1 MAQLNISNQDLYREL
16 RLFLLGLFP
25 DADMQIIQSTQNNQP
40 LPENAIVMQVLFDS
54 NMDESVTTYNPPNE
68 AMVQNSVE
76 VRVQL
81 DFYGAM
87 AESRSRIAANLWK
100 NYYGSDNMT
109 ICKPLYVQSRHRL
122 PYINDS
128 NKYEDRFILDLAL
141 QYNPYITHAQDF
153 TQEAHVTI
161 KPIPEHKL

>member
-1 MAQLNISNQDLYREL
+1 MAQLSLDHQELYREI

-25 DADMQIIQSTQNNQP
+25 DATLQIVQSTQNNQP

-87 AESRSRIAANLWK
+87 AESRSRIVANLWK
-100 NYYGSDNMT
+100 NYYGTDNMT
-109 ICKPLYVQSRHRL
+109 ICKPLYVQSRQRH

-128 NKYEDRFILDLAL
+128 NQYEDRFILDLGL
-141 QYNPYITHAQDF
+141 QYNPTVTHAQDF
-153 TQEAHVTI
+153 AEDASVTI
-161 KPIPEHKL
+161 IPEP

>member
-1 MAQLNISNQDLYREL
+1 MAQLSLDHQELYREI

-25 DADMQIIQSTQNNQP
+25 DATLQIVQSIQNNQP

-87 AESRSRIAANLWK
+87 AESRSRIVANLWK
-100 NYYGSDNMT
+100 NYYGTDNME
-109 ICKPLYVQSRHRL
+109 ICKPLYVQSRQRH

-128 NKYEDRFILDLAL
+128 NQYEDRFILDLGL
-141 QYNPYITHAQDF
+141 QYNPTVTHAQDF
-153 TQEAHVTI
+153 AEDASVI
-161 KPIPEHKL
+161 IRPEP

>member
-1 MAQLNISNQDLYREL
+1 MAQLNISNQDLYREI

-25 DADMQIIQSTQNNQP
+25 GATSQIIQSTQNNQP

-81 DFYGAM
+81 DFYGPM
-87 AESRSRIAANLWK
+87 AESRSRIVANLWK
-100 NYYGSDNMT
+100 NYYGTDNME
-109 ICKPLYVQSRHRL
+109 ICKPLYVQSRQRH

-128 NKYEDRFILDLAL
+128 NQYEDRFILDLGL
-141 QYNPYITHAQDF
+141 QYNPEITRAQDF
-153 TQEAHVTI
+153 AEDASVTI
-161 KPIPEHKL
+161 RPEP

>member
-1 MAQLNISNQDLYREL
+1 MAQLSLDHQELYREI

-25 DADMQIIQSTQNNQP
+25 DATLQVVQSTQNNQP

-54 NMDESVTTYNPPNE
+54 NMDESVTTYNQPNE

-87 AESRSRIAANLWK
+87 AESRSRIVANLWK
-100 NYYGSDNMT
+100 NYYGTDNME
-109 ICKPLYVQSRHRL
+109 ICKPLYVQSRQRH

-128 NKYEDRFILDLAL
+128 NQYEDRFILDLGL
-141 QYNPYITHAQDF
+141 QYNPTVTHAQDF
-153 TQEAHVTI
+153 AEDASVI
-161 KPIPEHKL
+161 IRPEP

>member
-1 MAQLNISNQDLYREL
+1 MAQLSLDHQELYREI

-25 DADMQIIQSTQNNQP
+25 DATMQIIQSTQNNQP

-81 DFYGAM
+81 DFYGPM
-87 AESRSRIAANLWK
+87 AESRSRIVANLWK
-100 NYYGSDNMT
+100 NYYGTDNME
-109 ICKPLYVQSRHRL
+109 ICKPLYVQSRQRH

-128 NKYEDRFILDLAL
+128 NQYEDRFILDLGL
-141 QYNPYITHAQDF
+141 QYNPTVTHAQDF
-153 TQEAHVTI
+153 AEDASVI
-161 KPIPEHKL
+161 IRPEP

>member
-1 MAQLNISNQDLYREL
+1 MAQLNLTHQELYREI

-25 DADMQIIQSTQNNQP
+25 DATLQIIQSTQNNQP

-87 AESRSRIAANLWK
+87 AESRSRIVANLWK
-100 NYYGSDNMT
+100 NYYGTDNME
-109 ICKPLYVQSRHRL
+109 ICKPLYVQSRQRH

-128 NKYEDRFILDLAL
+128 NQYEDRWILDLGL
-141 QYNPYITHAQDF
+141 QYNPTVTHAQDF
-153 TQEAHVTI
+153 AEDASVI
-161 KPIPEHKL
+161 IRPEP

>member
-1 MAQLNISNQDLYREL
+1 MAQLSLDHQELYREI

-25 DADMQIIQSTQNNQP
+25 DATPQIVQSIQNNQP

-76 VRVQL
+76 VRVQI

-87 AESRSRIAANLWK
+87 AESRSRIVANLWK
-100 NYYGSDNMT
+100 NHYGTDNMT
-109 ICKPLYVQSRHRL
+109 ICKPLYVQSRQRH

-128 NKYEDRFILDLAL
+128 NQYEDRFILDLAL
-141 QYNPYITHAQDF
+141 QFNPTVTHAQDF
-153 TQEAHVTI
+153 AEDASVNI
-161 KPIPEHKL
+161 RPEP

>member
-1 MAQLNISNQDLYREL
+1 MAQLSLDHQELYREI

-25 DADMQIIQSTQNNQP
+25 DATLQIVQSTQNNQP

-81 DFYGAM
+81 DFYGTM
-87 AESRSRIAANLWK
+87 AESRSRIVANLWK
-100 NYYGSDNMT
+100 NYYGTDNMT
-109 ICKPLYVQSRHRL
+109 ICKPLYVQSRQRH

-128 NKYEDRFILDLAL
+128 NQYEDRFILDLGL
-141 QYNPYITHAQDF
+141 QYNPTVTHAQDF
-153 TQEAHVTI
+153 AEDASVTI
-161 KPIPEHKL
+161 IPEP

>member
-1 MAQLNISNQDLYREL
+1 MAQLSLDHQELYREI

-25 DADMQIIQSTQNNQP
+25 DATMQIIQSTQNNQP

-81 DFYGAM
+81 DFYGPM
-87 AESRSRIAANLWK
+87 AESRSRIVANLWK
-100 NYYGSDNMT
+100 NYYGTDNMEV
-109 ICKPLYVQSRHRL
+109 CKPLYVQSRQRH

-128 NKYEDRFILDLAL
+128 NQYEDRFILDLGL
-141 QYNPYITHAQDF
+141 QYNPTVTHAQDF
-153 TQEAHVTI
+153 AEYASVI
-161 KPIPEHKL
+161 IRPEP

>member
-1 MAQLNISNQDLYREL
+1 MAQLSLDHKELYREI

-25 DADMQIIQSTQNNQP
+25 GSELQIIQSAQNNQP

-54 NMDESVTTYNPPNE
+54 NMDESVTTYNPPDE

-87 AESRSRIAANLWK
+87 AESRSRIVANLWK
-100 NYYGSDNMT
+100 NYYGTDNME
-109 ICKPLYVQSRHRL
+109 ICKPLYVQSRQRH

-128 NKYEDRFILDLAL
+128 NQYEDRFILDLGL
-141 QYNPYITHAQDF
+141 QYNPTFTHAQDF
-153 TQEAHVTI
+153 AEDASVI
-161 KPIPEHKL
+161 IRPEP

>member
-25 DADMQIIQSTQNNQP
+25 DAARQIVQSTQNNQP

-87 AESRSRIAANLWK
+87 AESRSRIVANLWK
-100 NYYGSDNMT
+100 NYYGTDNMT
-109 ICKPLYVQSRHRL
+109 ICKPLYVQSRQRR

-128 NKYEDRFILDLAL
+128 NQYEDRFILDLAI
-141 QYNPYITHAQDF
+141 QYNPTVTHSQDF
-153 TQEAHVTI
+153 AEHAEADI
-161 KPIPEHKL
+161 KPVS

>member
-1 MAQLNISNQDLYREL
+1 MAQLSLDHQELYREI

-25 DADMQIIQSTQNNQP
+25 DATLQIVQSTQNNQP

-87 AESRSRIAANLWK
+87 AESRSRIVANLWK
-100 NYYGSDNMT
+100 NYYGTDNMT
-109 ICKPLYVQSRHRL
+109 ICKPLYVQSRQRH

-128 NKYEDRFILDLAL
+128 NQYEDRFILDLGL
-141 QYNPYITHAQDF
+141 QYNPTVTHAQDF
-153 TQEAHVTI
+153 AEDASVI
-161 KPIPEHKL
+161 IRPEP

>member
-1 MAQLNISNQDLYREL
+1 MATILDIDHREL
-16 RLFLLGLFP
+16 IREIRLFLLGLFP
-25 DADMQIIQSTQNNQP
+25 DATPQIVQSIQNNQP

-76 VRVQL
+76 VRVQI

-87 AESRSRIAANLWK
+87 AESRSRIVANLWK
-100 NYYGSDNMT
+100 NYYGTDNMT
-109 ICKPLYVQSRHRL
+109 ICKPLYVQSRQRH

-128 NKYEDRFILDLAL
+128 NQYEDRFILDLGL
-141 QYNPYITHAQDF
+141 QYNPTVTHAQDF
-153 TQEAHVTI
+153 AEDASVTI
-161 KPIPEHKL
+161 IPEP

>member
-1 MAQLNISNQDLYREL
+1 MAQLNVSNQDLYREI
-16 RLFLLGLFP
+16 RLFFLGLFP
-25 DADMQIIQSTQNNQP
+25 DATLQIIQSTQNNQP

-87 AESRSRIAANLWK
+87 AESRSRIVANLCK
-100 NYYGSDNMT
+100 NYYGTDNME
-109 ICKPLYVQSRHRL
+109 ICKPLYVQSRQRH

-128 NKYEDRFILDLAL
+128 NQYEDRFILDLAL
-141 QYNPYITHAQDF
+141 QFNPTVTHAQDF
-153 TQEAHVTI
+153 AEEASVI
-161 KPIPEHKL
+161 IRPEP

>member
-1 MAQLNISNQDLYREL
+1 MAQLSLDHQELYREI

-25 DADMQIIQSTQNNQP
+25 DATLQIVQSTQNNQP

-54 NMDESVTTYNPPNE
+54 NMDEAVTTYNPPNE

-87 AESRSRIAANLWK
+87 AESRSRIVANLWK
-100 NYYGSDNMT
+100 NYYGTDNME
-109 ICKPLYVQSRHRL
+109 ICKPLYVQSRQRH

-128 NKYEDRFILDLAL
+128 NQYEDRFILDLGL
-141 QYNPYITHAQDF
+141 QYNPTVTHAQDF
-153 TQEAHVTI
+153 AEDASVI
-161 KPIPEHKL
+161 IRPEP

>member
-1 MAQLNISNQDLYREL
+1 MAQLSLDHQVLYREI

-25 DADMQIIQSTQNNQP
+25 DATPQIVQSIQNNQP

-76 VRVQL
+76 VRVQI

-87 AESRSRIAANLWK
+87 AESRSRIVANLWK
-100 NYYGSDNMT
+100 NHYGTDNMT
-109 ICKPLYVQSRHRL
+109 ICKPLYVQSRQRH

-128 NKYEDRFILDLAL
+128 NQYEDRFILDLGL
-141 QYNPYITHAQDF
+141 QYNPTVTHAQDF
-153 TQEAHVTI
+153 AEDASVTI
-161 KPIPEHKL
+161 IPEP

>member
-1 MAQLNISNQDLYREL
+1 MAQLNVSNQDLYREI

-25 DADMQIIQSTQNNQP
+25 DATRQIIQSTQNNQP

-87 AESRSRIAANLWK
+87 AESRSRIVANLWK
-100 NYYGSDNMT
+100 NYYGADNMT
-109 ICKPLYVQSRHRL
+109 ICKPLYVQSRQRH

-128 NKYEDRFILDLAL
+128 NQYEDRWILDLGL
-141 QYNPYITHAQDF
+141 QYNPTVTHAQDF
-153 TQEAHVTI
+153 AEDASVI
-161 KPIPEHKL
+161 IRPEP

>member
-1 MAQLNISNQDLYREL
+1 MAQLNISNQDLYREI

-25 DADMQIIQSTQNNQP
+25 GATSQIIQSAQNNQP
-40 LPENAIVMQVLFDS
+40 LPNNAIVMQVLFDS

-76 VRVQL
+76 VRVQI

-87 AESRSRIAANLWK
+87 AESRSRIVANLWK
-100 NYYGSDNMT
+100 NYYGTDNME
-109 ICKPLYVQSRHRL
+109 ICKPLYVQSRQRH

-128 NKYEDRFILDLAL
+128 NQYEDRFILDLGL
-141 QYNPYITHAQDF
+141 QYNPEITHAQDF
-153 TQEAHVTI
+153 AEDASVI
-161 KPIPEHKL
+161 IRPEP

>member
-1 MAQLNISNQDLYREL
+1 MAQLNISNQDLYREI

-25 DADMQIIQSTQNNQP
+25 DATLQIIQSTQNNQP

-87 AESRSRIAANLWK
+87 AESRSRIVANLWK
-100 NYYGSDNMT
+100 NYYGTDNME
-109 ICKPLYVQSRHRL
+109 ICKPLYVQSRQRH

-128 NKYEDRFILDLAL
+128 NQYEDRWILDLGL
-141 QYNPYITHAQDF
+141 QFNPTVTHAQDF
-153 TQEAHVTI
+153 AEDVSVI
-161 KPIPEHKL
+161 IRPEP

>member
-1 MAQLNISNQDLYREL
+1 MAQLNISNQDLYREI

-25 DADMQIIQSTQNNQP
+25 GATSQIIQSAQNNQP

-54 NMDESVTTYNPPNE
+54 NMDESVTTYNPPGE

-87 AESRSRIAANLWK
+87 AESRSRIVANLWK
-100 NYYGSDNMT
+100 NYYGTDNME
-109 ICKPLYVQSRHRL
+109 ICKPLYVQSRQRH

-128 NKYEDRFILDLAL
+128 NQYEDRFILDLGL
-141 QYNPYITHAQDF
+141 QYNPEITHAQDF
-153 TQEAHVTI
+153 AEDASVI
-161 KPIPEHKL
+161 IRPEP

>member
-1 MAQLNISNQDLYREL
+1 MAQLSLDHQELYREI

-25 DADMQIIQSTQNNQP
+25 DATLQVVQSTQNNQP

-54 NMDESVTTYNPPNE
+54 NMDESVTTYNQPNE

-87 AESRSRIAANLWK
+87 AESRSRILANLWK
-100 NYYGSDNMT
+100 NYYGTDNME
-109 ICKPLYVQSRHRL
+109 ICKPLYVQSRQRH

-128 NKYEDRFILDLAL
+128 NQYEDRFILDLGL
-141 QYNPYITHAQDF
+141 QYNPTVTHAQDF
-153 TQEAHVTI
+153 AEDASVI
-161 KPIPEHKL
+161 IRPEP

>member
-1 MAQLNISNQDLYREL
+1 MAQLSLDHQELCREI

-25 DADMQIIQSTQNNQP
+25 DATMQIIQSTQNNQP

-81 DFYGAM
+81 DFYGPM
-87 AESRSRIAANLWK
+87 AESRSRIVANLWK
-100 NYYGSDNMT
+100 NYYGTDNME
-109 ICKPLYVQSRHRL
+109 ICKPLYVQSRQRH

-128 NKYEDRFILDLAL
+128 NQYEDRFILDLGL
-141 QYNPYITHAQDF
+141 QYNPTVTHAQDF
-153 TQEAHVTI
+153 AEDASVI
-161 KPIPEHKL
+161 IRPEP

>member
-1 MAQLNISNQDLYREL
+1 MAQLSLDQQELYREI

-25 DADMQIIQSTQNNQP
+25 GSGLQIIQSAQNNQP

-81 DFYGAM
+81 DFYGDM
-87 AESRSRIAANLWK
+87 AESRSRIVANLWK
-100 NYYGSDNMT
+100 NYYGTDNMEV
-109 ICKPLYVQSRHRL
+109 CKPLYVQSRQRH

-128 NKYEDRFILDLAL
+128 NQYEDRFILDLGL
-141 QYNPYITHAQDF
+141 QYNPEITHAQDF
-153 TQEAHVTI
+153 AEDASVI
-161 KPIPEHKL
+161 IRPEP

>member
-1 MAQLNISNQDLYREL
+1 MAQLSLDHQELYREI

-25 DADMQIIQSTQNNQP
+25 DATLQIVQSAQNNQP

-87 AESRSRIAANLWK
+87 AESRSRIVANLWK
-100 NYYGSDNMT
+100 NCYGTDNMT
-109 ICKPLYVQSRHRL
+109 ICKPLYVQSRQRH

-128 NKYEDRFILDLAL
+128 NQYEDRFILDLGL
-141 QYNPYITHAQDF
+141 QYNPTVTHAQDF
-153 TQEAHVTI
+153 AEDASVI
-161 KPIPEHKL
+161 IRPEP

>member
-1 MAQLNISNQDLYREL
+1 MAQLNISNQDLYREI

-25 DADMQIIQSTQNNQP
+25 GAPSQIIQSAQNNQP

-54 NMDESVTTYNPPNE
+54 NMDESVTTYNPPGE

-87 AESRSRIAANLWK
+87 AESRSRIVANLWK
-100 NYYGSDNMT
+100 NYYGTDNME
-109 ICKPLYVQSRHRL
+109 ICKPLYVQSRQRH

-128 NKYEDRFILDLAL
+128 NQYEDRFILDLAL
-141 QYNPYITHAQDF
+141 QYNPSVTHPQDF
-153 TQEAHVTI
+153 AEEVDAEIEPVV
-161 KPIPEHKL
+161 

>member
-1 MAQLNISNQDLYREL
+1 MAQLSLDHQELYREI

-25 DADMQIIQSTQNNQP
+25 DATLQIVQSTQNNQP
-40 LPENAIVMQVLFDS
+40 LPENAIVMQVLFDA

-87 AESRSRIAANLWK
+87 AESRSRIVANLWK
-100 NYYGSDNMT
+100 NHYGTDNMT
-109 ICKPLYVQSRHRL
+109 ICKPLYVQSRQRH

-128 NKYEDRFILDLAL
+128 NQYEDRFILDLAL
-141 QYNPYITHAQDF
+141 QFNPTVTHAQDF
-153 TQEAHVTI
+153 AEDASVTI
-161 KPIPEHKL
+161 IPEP

>member
-1 MAQLNISNQDLYREL
+1 MAQLSLDHQELYREI

-25 DADMQIIQSTQNNQP
+25 DATLQIVQSTQNNQP

-54 NMDESVTTYNPPNE
+54 NMDESVTTYNQPNE

-87 AESRSRIAANLWK
+87 AESRSRIVANLWK
-100 NYYGSDNMT
+100 NHYGTDNMT
-109 ICKPLYVQSRHRL
+109 ICKPLYVQSRQRH

-128 NKYEDRFILDLAL
+128 NQYEDRFILDLGL
-141 QYNPYITHAQDF
+141 QYNPTVTHAQDF
-153 TQEAHVTI
+153 AEDASVTI
-161 KPIPEHKL
+161 IPEP

>member
-1 MAQLNISNQDLYREL
+1 MAQLNVSNQDLYREI

-25 DADMQIIQSTQNNQP
+25 DATLQIIQSTQNNQP

-87 AESRSRIAANLWK
+87 AESRSRIVANLWK
-100 NYYGSDNMT
+100 NYYGTDNME
-109 ICKPLYVQSRHRL
+109 ICKPLYVQSRQRH

-128 NKYEDRFILDLAL
+128 NQYEDRWILDLGL
-141 QYNPYITHAQDF
+141 QYNPTVTHAQDF
-153 TQEAHVTI
+153 AEDASVI
-161 KPIPEHKL
+161 IRPEP

>member
-1 MAQLNISNQDLYREL
+1 MAQLNIDQQELYREI

-25 DADMQIIQSTQNNQP
+25 GSELQIIQSAQNNQP

-81 DFYGAM
+81 DFYGDM
-87 AESRSRIAANLWK
+87 AESRSRIVANLWK
-100 NYYGSDNMT
+100 NYYGTDNME
-109 ICKPLYVQSRHRL
+109 ICKPLYVQSRQRH

-128 NKYEDRFILDLAL
+128 NQYEGRFILDLGL
-141 QYNPYITHAQDF
+141 QYNPEITHAQDF
-153 TQEAHVTI
+153 AEDASVI
-161 KPIPEHKL
+161 IRPEP

>member
-1 MAQLNISNQDLYREL
+1 MAQLNIDQQELYREI

-25 DADMQIIQSTQNNQP
+25 GATLQIIQSIQNNQP

-87 AESRSRIAANLWK
+87 AESRSRIVANLWK
-100 NYYGSDNMT
+100 NYYGTDNME
-109 ICKPLYVQSRHRL
+109 ICKPLYVQSRQRH

-128 NKYEDRFILDLAL
+128 NQYEDRFILDLAL
-141 QYNPYITHAQDF
+141 QYNPEITHEQDF
-153 TQEAHVTI
+153 ADEAQVSI
-161 KPIPEHKL
+161 NPVV

>member
-1 MAQLNISNQDLYREL
+1 MAQLSLDHQELYREI

-25 DADMQIIQSTQNNQP
+25 DATLQIVQSTQNNQP

-54 NMDESVTTYNPPNE
+54 NMDESVTTYNHPNE

-87 AESRSRIAANLWK
+87 AESRSRIVANLWK
-100 NYYGSDNMT
+100 NYYGTDNME
-109 ICKPLYVQSRHRL
+109 ICKPLYVQSRQRH

-128 NKYEDRFILDLAL
+128 NQYEDRFILDLAL
-141 QYNPYITHAQDF
+141 QFNPTVTHAQDF
-153 TQEAHVTI
+153 AEDASVI
-161 KPIPEHKL
+161 IRPEP

>member
-1 MAQLNISNQDLYREL
+1 MAQLNISNQDLYREI

-25 DADMQIIQSTQNNQP
+25 DATLQIIQSTQNNQP

-87 AESRSRIAANLWK
+87 AESRSRIVANLWK
-100 NYYGSDNMT
+100 NYYGTNNME
-109 ICKPLYVQSRHRL
+109 ICKPLYVQSRQRH

-128 NKYEDRFILDLAL
+128 NQYEDRWILDLGL
-141 QYNPYITHAQDF
+141 QYNPTVTHAQDF
-153 TQEAHVTI
+153 AEDASVI
-161 KPIPEHKL
+161 IRPEP